1 MKKAK
6 NILTIILIL
15 VLLFSATSC
24 AKKNL
29 AVDTAVTESTEA
41 AINSVSEVSAE
52 NEKAAE
58 KTDFLSE
65 TTALITETEPESVT
79 VREKPVYSAPTV
91 TTVLFA
97 ETSASVIGAAP
108 ESTTIPERTTSSAPR
123 QITTDK
129 TTSAAKSEPKTTV
142 TSSVTEP
149 STAQAQ
155 TTAPVSNTQTV
166 KVKVN
171 CRHAVEYGITN
182 VPQNGI
188 ILDTEVV
195 YCSGDTAMDVLKRAL
210 ESDNI
215 EIDENRGYVR
225 GIAGLSEKD
234 CGGSSGWMY
243 MVNSESPMIASDKY
257 SVAPGDTVTFYYVT
271 NYGDSV

>member
-1 MKKAK
+1 MITIAASTDRLMKKAK
-6 NILTIILIL
+6 NFLTILLTFI
-15 VLLFSATSC
+15 LLFSVTSC

-29 AVDTAVTESTEA
+29 AVDTAVTESPETVLWSVPDISTE
-41 AINSVSEVSAE
+41 NEEVMETASASAE
-52 NEKAAE
+52 
-58 KTDFLSE
+58 TFVPS
-65 TTALITETEPESVT
+65 TE
-79 VREKPVYSAPTV
+79 

-188 ILDTEVV
+188 ILDTKVV

-243 MVNSESPMIASDKY
+243 MVNSEIPMIASDKY

>member
-41 AINSVSEVSAE
+41 AINSVSEVSA
-52 NEKAAE
+52 K

-79 VREKPVYSAPTV
+79 VREKPVYSAPTE
-91 TTVLFA
+91 TTA
-97 ETSASVIGAAP
+97 DKPTSGAA
-108 ESTTIPERTTSSAPR
+108 
-123 QITTDK
+123 
-129 TTSAAKSEPKTTV
+129 SEPSITV
-142 TSSVTEP
+142 TDTVTEP

-155 TTAPVSNTQTV
+155 TVAPVSNTETV
-166 KVKVN
+166 RVKIN